1 MQTSV
6 HRTQSRVDAVQRDF
20 MTLKQLVVK
29 TRPGISRLHV
39 DVQQLE
45 NNIELI
51 TARWENLVIQ
61 VSDRYGCWPD
71 GLELIPGFYL
81 RFNEQHRLF

>member
-6 HRTQSRVDAVQRDF
+6 HRSQSRVDSVHQDF
-20 MTLKQLVVK
+20 MTLKQLVAR

-45 NNIELI
+45 NNVELI
-51 TARWENLVIQ
+51 IARWENLVIQ
-61 VSDRYGCWPD
+61 VSDR
-71 GLELIPGFYL
+71 
-81 RFNEQHRLF
+81 

>member
-6 HRTQSRVDAVQRDF
+6 HRSQSRIDAVQQDL
-20 MTLKQLVVK
+20 MTTLKQLVVR

-45 NNIELI
+45 NNVELI
-51 TARWENLVIQ
+51 IARWENLVIQ
-61 VSDRYGCWPD
+61 LKDR
-71 GLELIPGFYL
+71 
-81 RFNEQHRLF
+81 

>member
-1 MQTSV
+1 MQTSI
-6 HRTQSRVDAVQRDF
+6 HRSQSRIDTVQQDF
-20 MTLKQLVVK
+20 MTLKQLVVR

-51 TARWENLVIQ
+51 IARWENFVIQ
-61 VSDRYGCWPD
+61 VSDR
-71 GLELIPGFYL
+71 
-81 RFNEQHRLF
+81 